1 MTREYTA
8 ISVTEE
14 TRDNIKSHLRGGE
27 RYDDLLR
34 RMLYSFEETTRDS
47 SEN

>member
-1 MTREYTA
+1 MTQEYTA

-27 RYDDLLR
+27 RYDDLLQ
-34 RMLYSFEETTRDS
+34 RMLDSFEDTINAS
-47 SEN
+47 

>member
-1 MTREYTA
+1 MTQDYTS

-14 TRDNIKSHLRGGE
+14 TIDNIKSHLRGGE

-34 RMLYSFEETTRDS
+34 RMLCSFEETTR
-47 SEN
+47 ENTKN